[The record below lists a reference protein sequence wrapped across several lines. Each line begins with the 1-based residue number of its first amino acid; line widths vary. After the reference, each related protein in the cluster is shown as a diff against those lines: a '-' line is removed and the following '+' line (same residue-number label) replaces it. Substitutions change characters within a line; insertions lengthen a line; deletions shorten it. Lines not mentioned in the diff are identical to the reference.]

1 VQKLRNKLKKL
12 LKWKKGEVYR
22 ALIIRTK
29 TKHRKKTA
37 LKFYSKEML

>member
-1 VQKLRNKLKKL
+1 VQEQVKKTS
-12 LKWKKGEVYR
+12 KVKKGEVYR

-37 LKFYSKEML
+37 LKFYSKEMLYY